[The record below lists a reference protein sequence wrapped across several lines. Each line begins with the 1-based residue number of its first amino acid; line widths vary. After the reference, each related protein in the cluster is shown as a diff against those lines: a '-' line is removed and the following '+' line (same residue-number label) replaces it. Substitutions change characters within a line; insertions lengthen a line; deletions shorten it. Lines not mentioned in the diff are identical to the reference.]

1 MVLVRLWGSLKARAG
16 GRTELEV
23 EAVNIRELLNRL
35 GEDQP
40 GLRDVL
46 EKGVSISVDG
56 RIYNDDWYQPI
67 AADSEVYILPRI
79 EGG

>member
-16 GRTELEV
+16 GHTELEV
-23 EAVNIRELLNRL
+23 EAANIRELLNRL

-67 AADSEVYILPRI
+67 TADSEVYILPRI